1 MATDIYEI
9 WERYD
14 KSKKYMDG
22 KSILSRTEK
31 NWQMYIG
38 EQWAATKDSE
48 GMEDLPMLNFIKP
61 TVNYKTSSISSTQVT
76 AIFSDMNHANSP
88 TVSKLTALFDISW
101 ERAKM
106 RKLGKK
112 VLRHAAVQGD
122 SYLFWGEGGD
132 TRKPPQ
138 VILNTQI
145 HLGDENI
152 QDIQEQPWIII
163 EERLSVEV
171 VKERARLAG
180 VSAEQIKNIEPGKDT
195 ERSLYN
201 KEEVK
206 DKVLCLLYMEKDRTT
221 GIVSVCRCTKDFMIE
236 KLKPVQ
242 QSKGGEYYGNG
253 LMMYPIVQMA
263 WEDVPNTARG
273 VSEVEQLIPN
283 QLELNKM
290 LARRAISGKLTAFPR
305 LAYDDGSIDN
315 PEDLDKVGA
324 KIRLNGGNATAIA
337 NMIAYLAPQ
346 SMSPDAKQLCDELLN
361 ETRTLAG
368 ASDAQLGNID
378 LSRVSGTAA
387 QTIRDQQQVPLNQQ
401 QEMYQDFIENV
412 ALLWFELWKVYY
424 PAGLMMDGIELEEG
438 EIDMVAPNVRVDI
451 AEDTSLSKMAM
462 QQELMNLFNGGKL
475 TFDEFVEAYPEHSSI
490 PKNILLEIA
499 QKRQMQMAMGQMP
512 VDENGMPIQGVQL
525 GGGVNPGGVSGGSYQ
540 NIQSMMAE

>member
-1 MATDIYEI
+1 
-9 WERYD
+9 
-14 KSKKYMDG
+14 
-22 KSILSRTEK
+22 
-31 NWQMYIG
+31 
-38 EQWAATKDSE
+38 
-48 GMEDLPMLNFIKP
+48 
-61 TVNYKTSSISSTQVT
+61 
-76 AIFSDMNHANSP
+76 
-88 TVSKLTALFDISW
+88 
-101 ERAKM
+101 
-106 RKLGKK
+106 
-112 VLRHAAVQGD
+112 
-122 SYLFWGEGGD
+122 
-132 TRKPPQ
+132 
-138 VILNTQI
+138 
-145 HLGDENI
+145 
-152 QDIQEQPWIII
+152 
-163 EERLSVEV
+163 
-171 VKERARLAG
+171 
-180 VSAEQIKNIEPGKDT
+180 
-195 ERSLYN
+195 
-201 KEEVK
+201 
-206 DKVLCLLYMEKDRTT
+206 
-221 GIVSVCRCTKDFMIE
+221 
-236 KLKPVQ
+236 
-242 QSKGGEYYGNG
+242 
-253 LMMYPIVQMA
+253 
-263 WEDVPNTARG
+263 
-273 VSEVEQLIPN
+273 
-283 QLELNKM
+283 
-290 LARRAISGKLTAFPR
+290 
-305 LAYDDGSIDN
+305 
-315 PEDLDKVGA
+315 
-324 KIRLNGGNATAIA
+324 
-337 NMIAYLAPQ
+337 
-346 SMSPDAKQLCDELLN
+346 MSPDAKQLCDELLN